1 MAFTFE
7 LLSEPLLNAV
17 QDLGFTEPS
26 EIQSRAIPI
35 LLGGE
40 TDFVG
45 QAQTGTGKTAAFCLP
60 LLDQIDTNKRCVQ
73 ALILSPTRELAMQIS
88 KEMDRFAKYLKVNTA
103 TVYGGVGYREQIRDM
118 ERAHIVI
125 ATPGRAIDHI
135 EKGKL
140 KLDQTNILVID
151 EADEMLKMGFIDDV
165 EMIMDQIHES
175 AQKWMFSATMPKPII
190 RLMEQKLD
198 EPQIVQVKKKTL
210 SNASVTQSYCRLQR
224 RDFTKALKAIILS
237 ESEFYGIVFSETREE
252 TRQLHEKLTSMGE
265 RVVALH
271 GDLSQREREI
281 AMDQFKS
288 RKANILVC
296 TDVAARG
303 LDVPDITHVINMGL
317 PRQSDSYVHRIGRT
331 GRAGQ
336 TGLAIS
342 FVGPMDINNKRAIE
356 RLTRQEMQ
364 PYELPKSE
372 VMKQRKVSSELE
384 KMERLKSAI
393 KDRGD
398 EFKIDESFELYNEF
412 LEDLTKEEM
421 AKLLFSY
428 QFNGDFR
435 SIDEIM
441 QNLQRMAEPKNRF
454 EKRHNKSFRS
464 GGGGRRGDRRGDRG
478 SRGGDSRDDRR
489 GGRRGDGRRSEGR
502 DGERRDD
509 RRDSRRDDRRG
520 DRRDSRRDGG
530 RDAQRGPGGNFRKRH
545 GKSASHRKGQARA

>member
-7 LLSEPLLNAV
+7 LLSDPLLRAV

-26 EIQSRAIPI
+26 EIQQRAIPI

-60 LLDQIDTNKRCVQ
+60 LLEQIDPSKRCVQ
-73 ALILSPTRELAMQIS
+73 ALILSPTRELAGQIS
-88 KEMDRFAKYLKVNTA
+88 KEMDRFAKYLKINTA
-103 TVYGGVGYREQIRDM
+103 IVYGGVGYREQIRDI

-135 EKGKL
+135 EKGKMDL
-140 KLDQTNILVID
+140 SKTSILVID

-165 EMIMDQIHES
+165 ELIMDRIS
-175 AQKWMFSATMPKPII
+175 VNAQKWMFSATMPKPII

-198 EPQIVQVKKKTL
+198 EPQIVQIKKKTL
-210 SNASVTQSYCRLQR
+210 SNESVTQSFCRLQR

-237 ESEFYGIVFSETREE
+237 ESDFYGIVFSETREE

-281 AMDQFKS
+281 AMEQFKS

-342 FVGPMDINNKRAIE
+342 FVGPKDVNNKRQIE

-372 VMKQRKVSSELE
+372 IMKQRKVSTEIE
-384 KMERLKSAI
+384 KMERLKGAI

-398 EFKIDESFELYNEF
+398 EFQIDESFGLFNEF
-412 LEDLTKEEM
+412 LDDLTKEEM

-441 QNLQRMAEPKNRF
+441 QNLQRMAEPKSRF
-454 EKRHNKSFRS
+454 ERRHGRS
-464 GGGGRRGDRRGDRG
+464 GRSGDRDRVGRRGGRRSDGRRGEGRRGDRRDGNRDGNRDERRGDR
-478 SRGGDSRDDRR
+478 RE
-489 GGRRGDGRRSEGR
+489 GGRDGRRSE
-502 DGERRDD
+502 
-509 RRDSRRDDRRG
+509 RRG
-520 DRRDSRRDGG
+520 DRRRSEGQG
-530 RDAQRGPGGNFRKRH
+530 ERGPGRQFKRRN
-545 GKSASHRKGQARA
+545 GKSASHRKGQVRA